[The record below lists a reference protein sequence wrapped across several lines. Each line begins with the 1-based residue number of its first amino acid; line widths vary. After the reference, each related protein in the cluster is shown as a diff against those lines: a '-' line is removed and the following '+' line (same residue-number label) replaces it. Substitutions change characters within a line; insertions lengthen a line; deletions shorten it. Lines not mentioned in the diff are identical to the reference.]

1 VINSILIDIEGT
13 TSSISFVH
21 EVLFPYA
28 AKHLAKFVHQHANEE
43 EIQRQLQATR
53 DIVGQADLD
62 QQQTIDILLEWIQQD
77 KKLTPL
83 KALQGLIWEIGYTRG
98 DYKSHLY
105 PDVLPQLQAWH
116 EAGKKLYIY
125 SSGSIKAQ
133 QLFFAHT
140 EYGNITHL
148 LSGYFDTTSGAKQE
162 PTSYTKIATAIAVP
176 TAQILFLSD
185 ITAELDAASSTG
197 MATCCLNRQAERI
210 STYPHVQVQS
220 FATINLDNF

>member
-1 VINSILIDIEGT
+1 MINSILIDIEGT

-28 AKHLAKFVHQHANEE
+28 ARNLADFVQQHADEE

-53 DIVGQADLD
+53 DIVGQDDLD
-62 QQQTIDILLEWIQQD
+62 QQQTIAVLLQWISED

-83 KALQGLIWEIGYTRG
+83 KALQGLIWEIGYKRG

-105 PDVLPQLQAWH
+105 PDVLPQLQIWH
-116 EAGKKLYIY
+116 AAGKKLYIY

-140 EYGNITHL
+140 EYGDITDL
-148 LSGYFDTTSGAKQE
+148 FSGHFDTTSGAKQQAA
-162 PTSYTKIATAIAVP
+162 SYTNIAAAIATP
-176 TAQILFLSD
+176 PAQILFLSD
-185 ITAELDAASSTG
+185 VTAELDAASSVG
-197 MATCCLNRQAERI
+197 MATCCLSRQNERI
-210 STYPHVQVQS
+210 SSYPHPQVQS
-220 FATINLDNF
+220 FAAINLDNF